1 MTQIPPILVDS
12 EGIGVRAGPFSPL
25 DGRPVVTGV
34 RNGAEG
40 INVATFFLMR
50 GPLCR
55 TPPPSLAC
63 VVVSLIAPL
72 GEETPLLGRN
82 NPL

>member
-1 MTQIPPILVDS
+1 MTQIPPILVNF
-12 EGIGVRAGPFSPL
+12 EGTGVRAGPFYPL
-25 DGRPVVTGV
+25 DGLPVVTGV

-55 TPPPSLAC
+55 YNDF
-63 VVVSLIAPL
+63 APIDIR
-72 GEETPLLGRN
+72 GYKQVEGISKN
-82 NPL
+82 QY